1 MQLNFIINFLSLDTK
16 LVTSAVYM
24 ESFAS
29 EYFFLIQLF
38 SDLISKVF
46 AYKIAWYHEV
56 FPIISLQPCVTN
68 LLFLKGYL
76 ESTSSKLKQ
85 ERDREKDRDRERQRQ
100 KDRDRDR
107 DRERQREKEKEK
119 ERERDEKAGMTRKVF
134 WKITFFQIQPAK
146 SLNLLRSLALQ
157 SLWVKKWLV
166 TSHSTAMECL

>member
-46 AYKIAWYHEV
+46 AYKTAWYHEV

-85 ERDREKDRDRERQRQ
+85 ERDREKDRDRETETERQRQ
-100 KDRDRDR
+100 
-107 DRERQREKEKEK
+107 RQRET
-119 ERERDEKAGMTRKVF
+119 EREREREGERERWKGWHDKESFLKNNFFSNSACKVSKF
-134 WKITFFQIQPAK
+134 VEIFSTSK
-146 SLNLLRSLALQ
+146 SLS
-157 SLWVKKWLV
+157 KKV
-166 TSHSTAMECL
+166 ASH

>member
-1 MQLNFIINFLSLDTK
+1 MQLNFIINFLSLETK

-56 FPIISLQPCVTN
+56 FPIISLQPGVTN

-85 ERDREKDRDRERQRQ
+85 ERDRDKDRDRKTETETETET
-100 KDRDRDR
+100 
-107 DRERQREKEKEK
+107 DRERKRKRRREGEEKT
-119 ERERDEKAGMTRKVF
+119 GMTRKVF
-134 WKITFFQIQPAK
+134 WKITFFQIQRAK

>member
-1 MQLNFIINFLSLDTK
+1 
-16 LVTSAVYM
+16 M

-56 FPIISLQPCVTN
+56 FPIISLQPGVTN

-85 ERDREKDRDRERQRQ
+85 ERDRDKDRDRKTETETETET
-100 KDRDRDR
+100 D
-107 DRERQREKEKEK
+107 REKEKEK
-119 ERERDEKAGMTRKVF
+119 ERGRGKDWHDKESFLKNNFFSNSACKVSKF
-134 WKITFFQIQPAK
+134 VEIFSTSK
-146 SLNLLRSLALQ
+146 SLS
-157 SLWVKKWLV
+157 KKMA
-166 TSHSTAMECL
+166 SH

>member
-24 ESFAS
+24 ESFSS

-46 AYKIAWYHEV
+46 AYKTAWYHEV

-85 ERDREKDRDRERQRQ
+85 ERDREKDRDRETETERQRQ
-100 KDRDRDR
+100 
-107 DRERQREKEKEK
+107 RQRET
-119 ERERDEKAGMTRKVF
+119 EREREREGERERWKGWHDKESFLKNNFFSNSACKVSKF
-134 WKITFFQIQPAK
+134 VEIFSTSK
-146 SLNLLRSLALQ
+146 SLS
-157 SLWVKKWLV
+157 KKV
-166 TSHSTAMECL
+166 ASH

>member
-46 AYKIAWYHEV
+46 AYKTAWYHEV

-119 ERERDEKAGMTRKVF
+119 ERERGKGWHDKESFLKNNFFSNSACKVSKF
-134 WKITFFQIQPAK
+134 VEIFSTSK
-146 SLNLLRSLALQ
+146 SLS
-157 SLWVKKWLV
+157 KKMA
-166 TSHSTAMECL
+166 SH

>member
-1 MQLNFIINFLSLDTK
+1 
-16 LVTSAVYM
+16 M

-56 FPIISLQPCVTN
+56 FPIISLQPGVTN

-85 ERDREKDRDRERQRQ
+85 
-100 KDRDRDR
+100 
-107 DRERQREKEKEK
+107 
-119 ERERDEKAGMTRKVF
+119 
-134 WKITFFQIQPAK
+134 
-146 SLNLLRSLALQ
+146 
-157 SLWVKKWLV
+157 
-166 TSHSTAMECL
+166 